1 MEQDTQHVKQFQ
13 SKTDLHAVLTS
24 NGRIMY
30 ISANCKSYF
39 SYSQE
44 EMIGSFLKT
53 FLHEEDQ
60 FLVESYF
67 YNEHHLMPCTFR
79 LIKKDHTIV
88 WLEAGVEIVTP
99 QMEGTDREIILKIK
113 VLEEKTPRRPYMYE
127 QKKQKAEQQSEDAAG
142 NGEFE
147 RLVEIFAESF
157 ICQHQR
163 HNRLRQQRDACHA
176 GSRKQR
182 RGNRQALL

>member
-79 LIKKDHTIV
+79 LIKKRSYHRM
-88 WLEAGVEIVTP
+88 A
-99 QMEGTDREIILKIK
+99 
-113 VLEEKTPRRPYMYE
+113 
-127 QKKQKAEQQSEDAAG
+127 
-142 NGEFE
+142 
-147 RLVEIFAESF
+147 
-157 ICQHQR
+157 
-163 HNRLRQQRDACHA
+163 
-176 GSRKQR
+176 
-182 RGNRQALL
+182 